1 MGKLTLIVGGARSG
15 KSSYALGLVEKSSHV
30 ALIATCAYSDSDLE
44 MVKRIELHKK
54 KRPSHW
60 KVFEESKNVASLLKE
75 IGSQFDV
82 ILVDCLTL
90 FISQMLVETIEEGV
104 IENQAQEM
112 IHAVKKIK
120 GGVIVVS
127 NEVGLGVVPEY
138 PLGRQFRDLS
148 GRINQLMARE
158 ADEVFFMV
166 SGLPL
171 KVK

>member
-1 MGKLTLIVGGARSG
+1 MGKLTFIVGGARSG
-15 KSSYALGLVEKSSHV
+15 KSTYALGLAEKNKNV
-30 ALIATCAYSDSDLE
+30 AFVATCACSDSDPE
-44 MVKRIELHKK
+44 MVRRIELHKK
-54 KRPSHW
+54 ERPSHW
-60 KVFEESKNVASLLKE
+60 KVFEESRNVASLLKE

-90 FISQMLVETIEEGV
+90 FISQMLVETVEEDV
-104 IENQAQEM
+104 IKNQAQE
-112 IHAVKKIK
+112 IVHAVKKIK
-120 GGVIVVS
+120 ARVIIVS

-171 KVK
+171 QVK

>member
-1 MGKLTLIVGGARSG
+1 MGRLTFIVGGARSG
-15 KSSYALGLVEKSSHV
+15 KSTYALGLAEKSKNV
-30 ALIATCAYSDSDLE
+30 AFIATCAYADSDPE
-44 MVKRIELHKK
+44 MVRRIELHKK
-54 KRPSHW
+54 ERPSHW
-60 KVFEESKNVASLLKE
+60 ETFEGSKNIASLLNE
-75 IGSQFDV
+75 IGSRFDV
-82 ILVDCLTL
+82 VLVDCLTL
-90 FISQMLVETIEEGV
+90 FISGMLVGTVEEGV

-120 GGVIVVS
+120 AGVIVVS

>member
-1 MGKLTLIVGGARSG
+1 MSFIKQG
-15 KSSYALGLVEKSSHV
+15 
-30 ALIATCAYSDSDLE
+30 
-44 MVKRIELHKK
+44 
-54 KRPSHW
+54 RPSHW
-60 KVFEESKNVASLLKE
+60 KTFEESKNIASLLKE

-90 FISQMLVETIEEGV
+90 FISQMLVEAIEEGV
-104 IENQAQEM
+104 IENQAQE
-112 IHAVKKIK
+112 IVNAAQRIK
-120 GGVIVVS
+120 AGVIVVS

-148 GRINQLMARE
+148 GKINQLMARA

-171 KVK
+171 NVK

>member
-1 MGKLTLIVGGARSG
+1 MGKLTFIIGGARSG
-15 KSSYALGLVEKSSHV
+15 KSTYALGLAEKNKNV
-30 ALIATCAYSDSDLE
+30 AFVATCACSDSDPE

-54 KRPSHW
+54 GRPSHW
-60 KVFEESKNVASLLKE
+60 KVFEESRNVASLLKE
-75 IGSQFDV
+75 IGPQFDV

-90 FISQMLVETIEEGV
+90 FISQMLVEAIEEGV
-104 IENQAQEM
+104 IENQAQE
-112 IHAVKKIK
+112 IVNAAQRIK
-120 GGVIVVS
+120 AGVIVVS

-148 GRINQLMARE
+148 GRINQWVARA